1 MQFNGRLKHTPPVCP
16 KLPCANT
23 KDAKIEDDRVA
34 YDVTKETKKR
44 TADGEGK
51 PPVNRVQVRLNRVM

>member
-1 MQFNGRLKHTPPVCP
+1 M
-16 KLPCANT
+16 PCANT